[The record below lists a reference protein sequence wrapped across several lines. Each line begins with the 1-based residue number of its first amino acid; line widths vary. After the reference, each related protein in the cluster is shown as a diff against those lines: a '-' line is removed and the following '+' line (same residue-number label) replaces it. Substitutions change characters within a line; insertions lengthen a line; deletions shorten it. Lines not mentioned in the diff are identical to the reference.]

1 MKISDENH
9 IIDMKAYIQK
19 INANEKGELKAQNRT
34 AQAPSEEEKVEI
46 SSKARDIQKVKNI
59 LDDLPD
65 VRMEKVD
72 KIKRSLENGTYNVQ
86 GEKVAQKMVRES
98 LLDEIL

>member
-1 MKISDENH
+1 MKISDKDH

-19 INANEKGELKAQNRT
+19 INANEKGEVKART
-34 AQAPSEEEKVEI
+34 PGVQSPSEEEKVEL

-59 LDDLPD
+59 LDNLPD

-72 KIKRSLENGTYNVQ
+72 KIKNSLENGTYNIK
-86 GEKVAQKMVRES
+86 GDKVAQKMVRES